1 MLRNFSAKS
10 AEADLVT
17 ARLAVMAIPFTE
29 VPAWL
34 TASSLITPGMELPV
48 LAVAMFVAA
57 DVMK

>member
-10 AEADLVT
+10 AEADRVT
-17 ARLAVMAIPFTE
+17 ARLAVMAIPSAE
-29 VPAWL
+29 IPVWL
-34 TASSLITPGMELPV
+34 TASSLITLGMELLI